1 MSDWIDVASTDQ
13 FSPGS
18 HKVVDVDGV
27 EVAVFNIGGE
37 FLAIEDIC
45 THDGGELACGELEGD
60 VIVCPRHGAKFSLR
74 TGAVLAPPAYEP
86 VATLPVR
93 VENNVV
99 QVKDDRWD

>member
-1 MSDWIDVASTDQ
+1 LSGWIDVASTDQ
-13 FSPGS
+13 FTPGI

-45 THDGGELACGELEGD
+45 THDGGELACGEVEGD

-74 TGAVLAPPAYEP
+74 TGEVLAPPAYEP
-86 VATLPVR
+86 VAALPVR

>member
-1 MSDWIDVASTDQ
+1 LSGWVDVASTDQ
-13 FSPGS
+13 LTPGG

-45 THDGGELACGELEGD
+45 THDGGDLACGDVEGD

-74 TGAVLAPPAYEP
+74 TGEVLAPPAYEP
-86 VATLPVR
+86 VAALPVR
-93 VENNVV
+93 VENNMV

>member
-86 VATLPVR
+86 VAALPVR

>member
-1 MSDWIDVASTDQ
+1 MSGWVDVDSTDQ
-13 FSPGS
+13 FTPGS
-18 HKVVDVDGV
+18 HRVVDVDGV

-45 THDGGELACGELEGD
+45 THDGGDLACGEVEGD

-74 TGAVLAPPAYEP
+74 TGEVLAPPAYEP
-86 VATLPVR
+86 VAALPVR
-93 VENNVV
+93 VENNMV

>member
-1 MSDWIDVASTDQ
+1 LSGWVDVDSTVQ
-13 FSPGS
+13 FTPGS
-18 HKVVDVDGV
+18 HRVVDVDGV

-45 THDGGELACGELEGD
+45 THDGGDLACGEVEGD

-74 TGAVLAPPAYEP
+74 TGEVLAPPAYEP
-86 VATLPVR
+86 VAALPVR
-93 VENNVV
+93 VENNMV

>member
-1 MSDWIDVASTDQ
+1 MSDWVDVASTDQ
-13 FSPGS
+13 FTPGS

-45 THDGGELACGELEGD
+45 THDGGQLACGEVEGD

-74 TGAVLAPPAYEP
+74 TGEVLAPPAYEP
-86 VATLPVR
+86 VAALPVR
-93 VENNVV
+93 VENNMV

>member
-86 VATLPVR
+86 VATLPIR

>member
-1 MSDWIDVASTDQ
+1 LSDWVDVASTDQ
-13 FSPGS
+13 FTPGS
-18 HKVVDVDGV
+18 HKIVDVEGV

-74 TGAVLAPPAYEP
+74 TGEVLAPPAYEP
-86 VATLPVR
+86 VASLLVR